1 MDRNFLMSSI
11 VGGGSSISSRR
22 QPFQNPFGRR
32 PWMEQ
37 SGAAAPAGGGTGLK
51 GIVAGGITGGIE
63 ICITFPTEYVKTQL
77 QLDEK
82 GATKQYN
89 GIADCVKKTVKT
101 NGFFGLYRG
110 LSVLLY
116 GSIPKSAVRF
126 GAFETFKGQ
135 LMEPNGTLSTSGK
148 LLAGLGAGVAEAIL
162 AVTPMETVKVK
173 FINDQRSGN
182 PKYKGFFHGV
192 GMIVKQEGFSGVYKG
207 LTATIM
213 KQGSNQAIR
222 FYVMETL
229 KEVYKG
235 GDQSKPVP
243 KMMVGAFGAVAGAAS
258 VFGNTPIDVV
268 KTRMQGLEA
277 AKYKNTVDC
286 AVQIWKNEGPMAF
299 YKGTVPR
306 LSRVCLD
313 VAITFMIYDSF
324 MDLFNKFW
332 R

>member
-11 VGGGSSISSRR
+11 VGGSSSSSRR

-243 KMMVGAFGAVAGAAS
+243 KMVVGAFGAVAGAAS

>member
-1 MDRNFLMSSI
+1 MEDRNRFK
-11 VGGGSSISSRR
+11 
-22 QPFQNPFGRR
+22 NPFPR
-32 PWMEQ
+32 PWMMNRCAA
-37 SGAAAPAGGGTGLK
+37 AAAPGNTGLK

-82 GATKQYN
+82 SGTAAKQYS
-89 GIADCVKKTVKT
+89 GIWDCVKKTVK
-101 NGFFGLYRG
+101 NHGFFGLYRG

-126 GAFETFKGQ
+126 GAFEQ
-135 LMEPNGTLSTSGK
+135 LKKYAVDERGNLSPQGRV
-148 LLAGLGAGVAEAIL
+148 LCGLGAGVCEAIF

-173 FINDQRSGN
+173 FINDQRSAN
-182 PKYKGFFHGV
+182 PRFKGFFHGV
-192 GMIVKQEGFSGVYKG
+192 SLIVREQGFRGVYQG
-207 LTATIM
+207 LTATIL

-222 FYVMETL
+222 FFVMETL
-229 KEVYKG
+229 KDKYRG
-235 GDQSKPVP
+235 GDPSVPVP
-243 KMMVGAFGAVAGAAS
+243 KLVVGMFGAVAGAAS

-277 AKYKNTVDC
+277 AKYKGTVDC
-286 AVQIWKNEGPMAF
+286 FIKVWTNEGPLAF

-324 MDLFNKFW
+324 MELFNKIW
-332 R
+332 V

>member
-11 VGGGSSISSRR
+11 VGGGSSRR